1 MLGVALQVWLRLHMY
16 VCGGSV
22 WSTIA
27 HLYVPMV
34 LTYLNIVTACNPCV
48 ESCAAL
54 VCVRIRE
61 CVYLHVC
68 QVHVH
73 MNGVDS
79 LLAVDL
85 KSIDRL
91 LSYAFMWLFPSV
103 AVVVYWPRSLV

>member
-1 MLGVALQVWLRLHMY
+1 MCV
-16 VCGGSV
+16 S
-22 WSTIA
+22 
-27 HLYVPMV
+27 
-34 LTYLNIVTACNPCV
+34 AC
-48 ESCAAL
+48 
-54 VCVRIRE
+54 
-61 CVYLHVC
+61 
-68 QVHVH
+68 VHVH